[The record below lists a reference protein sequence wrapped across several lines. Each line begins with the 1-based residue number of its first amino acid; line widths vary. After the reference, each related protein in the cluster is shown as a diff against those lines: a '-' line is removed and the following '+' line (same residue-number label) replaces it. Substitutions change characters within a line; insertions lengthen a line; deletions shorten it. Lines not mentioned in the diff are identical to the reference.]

1 MYMYTL
7 YETHPGKICH
17 RGLRP
22 GLIQDGLYSHKKIA
36 ARQVE
41 AWKSDMLAR

>member
-7 YETHPGKICH
+7 YEPRPEEICH

-22 GLIQDGLYSHKKIA
+22 GLTQDGLYSHKKKLA
-36 ARQVE
+36 ASKVE
-41 AWKSDMLAR
+41 ACRFDMHL